1 MNERDLMICPPGADQ
16 AITPAA
22 AMERPLRICVVFD
35 DDDSAQSAEVLIR
48 HVASDYECD
57 RQSFSF
63 DELDPPAPGVAAARS
78 ACNSDILVLAVRDDR
93 PLPCHV
99 KSWLSLCIGLR
110 DEDQEGA
117 LVVLIAE
124 TAQTSNAGSSLFEFL
139 ENVAVIGSMAF
150 FPRLRGF
157 DERVN
162 PHRQHL
168 KREDMLCGSSI

>member
-1 MNERDLMICPPGADQ
+1 
-16 AITPAA
+16 
-22 AMERPLRICVVFD
+22 
-35 DDDSAQSAEVLIR
+35 
-48 HVASDYECD
+48 
-57 RQSFSF
+57 
-63 DELDPPAPGVAAARS
+63 
-78 ACNSDILVLAVRDDR
+78 
-93 PLPCHV
+93 
-99 KSWLSLCIGLR
+99 LSLCIGLR